1 MAVLLLRKTLFV
13 KKSNNQKGTINCYI
27 PIVCT
32 ICK

>member
-1 MAVLLLRKTLFV
+1 MAVLLFRKTLFV
-13 KKSNNQKGTINCYI
+13 KNSNNQKGTINCYI